1 MPPMPKLRWMLS
13 FAQNVLILFGDADHA
28 EFNDI
33 MPAIAEMDAD
43 AKARYFRRVLG
54 ESLRQ

>member
-1 MPPMPKLRWMLS
+1 MLS

-33 MPAIAEMDAD
+33 MPAIAEMDAN
-43 AKARYFRRVLG
+43 AKARCFRHVVG